1 VVVGFIYNYSLL
13 LRYLN
18 YKQYKKGGYLV
29 KPVLPKGMKPIL
41 TKEVKSFLKLDSE
54 IKALTSK
61 KNEIRSKLQAV
72 MSELNLDKVALT
84 SGTLTMVKGS
94 TRNTIADWDILID
107 KLNEYGIDVSLIVK
121 QSKTKPS
128 LRVSSR

>member
-1 VVVGFIYNYSLL
+1 M
-13 LRYLN
+13 
-18 YKQYKKGGYLV
+18 

-41 TKEVKSFLKLDSE
+41 NKELNAYLKLDSD

-61 KNEIRSKLQAV
+61 KNEIKAKLQAILD
-72 MSELNLDKVALT
+72 EFGLDKLALT
-84 SGTLTMVKGS
+84 NGTLTMVKGS
-94 TRNTIADWDILID
+94 SRNSIADWDILID
-107 KLNEYGIDVSLIVK
+107 KLNEFGIDVSLIVK

>member
-1 VVVGFIYNYSLL
+1 M
-13 LRYLN
+13 
-18 YKQYKKGGYLV
+18 
-29 KPVLPKGMKPIL
+29 KPILPKGMKPIL

-54 IKALTSK
+54 IKALTSE
-61 KNEIRSKLQAV
+61 KNEIKAKLQAYLD
-72 MSELNLDKVALT
+72 EFGLDKLALT

-107 KLNEYGIDVSLIVK
+107 KLHEYGIDVSLIVK

>member
-1 VVVGFIYNYSLL
+1 M
-13 LRYLN
+13 
-18 YKQYKKGGYLV
+18 

-41 TKEVKSFLKLDSE
+41 NKELKSFLKLDSE
-54 IKALTSK
+54 IKALTSE
-61 KNEIRSKLQAV
+61 KNEIKSKLQAV
-72 MSELNLDKVALT
+72 LDEFGLEKLALT
-84 SGTLTMVKGS
+84 KGTLTMVKGS

-107 KLNEYGIDVSLIVK
+107 KLHEYGIDVSLIVK